1 MYYNI
6 QAVLFYEIACFVFFL
21 GFYFCSYSFGRQK
34 IKLYICVRLK
44 PVIISVDQTILIV
57 LKGLLI
63 GILVSAPMGP
73 VGVLCIQRT
82 LNKGRWHGL
91 ATGVGAMLSDV
102 LYAMMVGMG
111 MSFILAFVTQFQ
123 SAIQIFGSA
132 LLLLFGL
139 VLFRSNPIRSFRQQ
153 KKNMST
159 YTQDLVTAFLITLSN
174 PLIIFLFVGL
184 FARLNLYNNDFS
196 LWQHLIVFFSIAL
209 GAFIWWLLVT
219 SVFSK
224 LRNRFNLRKLW
235 VVNRIIA
242 SVVIGIAALGI
253 AYTALDEIGN
263 KSIKGIG
270 EKGIQIL
277 DTISGSMK
285 HVER

>member
-1 MYYNI
+1 M
-6 QAVLFYEIACFVFFL
+6 
-21 GFYFCSYSFGRQK
+21 
-34 IKLYICVRLK
+34 
-44 PVIISVDQTILIV
+44 DQTISIV

-91 ATGVGAMLSDV
+91 ATGVGAMVSDV
-102 LYAMMVGMG
+102 LYAMMVGLG
-111 MSFILAFVTQFQ
+111 MSYVIVFITQYQ
-123 SAIQIFGSA
+123 SAIQILGSV

-153 KKNMST
+153 KRNKST
-159 YTQDLVTAFLITLSN
+159 FTQDFVTAFLLTLSN

-184 FARLNLYNNDFS
+184 FARLNLYNDGFS
-196 LWQHLIVFFSIAL
+196 LWHHLIVFVSVAFGAL
-209 GAFIWWLLVT
+209 IWWLLVT
-219 SVFSK
+219 SVFGK

-242 SVVIGIAALGI
+242 SVVIAIATLGI
-253 AYTALDEIGN
+253 VYTALDEMGN
-263 KSIKGIG
+263 NPVKGMEKKGI
-270 EKGIQIL
+270 EIL
-277 DTISGSMK
+277 DTLSGSIN
-285 HVER
+285 RPAQ